1 MREIGKSKGMKPL
14 ISLDVFDTAIFRKV
28 YNPTDIFNIVEENVG
43 HNFKSQRILA
53 QDKARR
59 KDVYYNI
66 VDIYRQLPFML
77 SPKEE
82 IKVELLN
89 CKPNPYILDLYNNQE
104 ADYIFISDMYLSS
117 SVIKEMLERC
127 GYRNPQVFVSCEL
140 KAFKGDGRI
149 FTKIEGIL
157 KRKIQ
162 KHIGDNYTC
171 DILGA
176 QKAKIFE
183 TEYIGPPINEKEV
196 ITPELK
202 NVKLRKLLID
212 KEFSDSSI
220 EEKIGYIFAPLIL
233 AFTKNVLKE
242 VPEDKTVFFNARD
255 GFLMY
260 IIARW
265 ILKTKKRIKY
275 CRFSRKSCYIANLI
289 TNLNLTH
296 SSNSAS
302 LYFFKIQRV
311 QSVRDLIETF
321 NLSRKADYSKVFETY
336 GINMDTC
343 IEFHSNKRQII
354 EKVFITIQSELY
366 ERARQEKRNLIKYIR
381 KIDIKNGDYFVDL
394 GYAGSIQGIIKRTSG
409 IDLKGRYINTFDAE
423 GNFQGITFEKK
434 SFLPLGFLKAYG
446 GAAIEIVFS
455 ETKGTVS
462 SYDDEGNPILLKDFK
477 YRKDITRGI
486 LRGVLKGVKD
496 LIKEDIGEIE
506 VSDCVAILKRYYEKP
521 TLDEANFANQS
532 IFENGSYENNES
544 VVWFNK
550 DWIRKGK
557 LKECYSRSYWKSAFR
572 LLLSND
578 KEYKSL
584 IKFII

>member
-1 MREIGKSKGMKPL
+1 MNPL
-14 ISLDVFDTAIFRKV
+14 VSLDVFDTAIFRKV
-28 YNPTDIFNIVEENVG
+28 YNPTDIFNLVEENVG
-43 HNFKSQRILA
+43 HNFKAQRMLA
-53 QDKARR
+53 QDKARK

-66 VDIYRQLPFML
+66 VDIYRQLPFTI

-89 CKPNPYILDLYNNQE
+89 CKPNPYILDMYNKQE
-104 ADYIFISDMYLSS
+104 ADYIFVSDMYLPST
-117 SVIKEMLERC
+117 VIKEMLERC
-127 GYRNPQVFVSCEL
+127 GYKNPQVFVSCEL
-140 KAFKGDGRI
+140 RAFKGDGRI
-149 FTKIEGIL
+149 FAKIEGML
-157 KRKIQ
+157 GRKIQ
-162 KHIGDNYTC
+162 KHIGDNYNC

-176 QKAKIFE
+176 QRVKVPE
-183 TEYIGPPINEKEV
+183 VEYLGPPINEKEV

-212 KEFSDSSI
+212 KEFSDSNI

-233 AFTKNVLKE
+233 AFTKNILNE

-260 IIARW
+260 VIARW
-265 ILKTKKRIKY
+265 ILKTTKKIKY

-289 TNLNLTH
+289 TNLTLSH

-311 QSVRDLIETF
+311 QSVGDLIETF
-321 NLSRKADYSKVFETY
+321 DLNKEANYSKVFETY
-336 GINMDTC
+336 NIGMDTC
-343 IEFHSNKRQII
+343 IEFHPNKRQII
-354 EKVFITIQSELY
+354 EKVFMTVQSELY
-366 ERARQEKRNLIKYIR
+366 ERAREEKRNLVKYLR
-381 KIDIKNGDYFVDL
+381 KINMKNGDYFVDL
-394 GYAGSIQGIIKRTSG
+394 GYAGSIQGIIKRISG

-462 SYDDEGNPILLKDFK
+462 RYDKEGNPVLSKDFK
-477 YRKDITRGI
+477 YRKGITKSI
-486 LRGVLKGVKD
+486 LKGVLKGVKD
-496 LIKEDIGEIE
+496 LIKEDIGDIK
-506 VSDCVAILKRYYEKP
+506 VSDCVAILKRYYERP
-521 TLDEANFANQS
+521 TLDEANFANQN

-550 DWIRKGK
+550 DWIKKGK
-557 LKECYSRSYWKSAFR
+557 LKECYSRSYWKSAFK
-572 LLLSND
+572 LLLTND
-578 KEYKSL
+578 EEYKSL
-584 IKFII
+584 IKFIT